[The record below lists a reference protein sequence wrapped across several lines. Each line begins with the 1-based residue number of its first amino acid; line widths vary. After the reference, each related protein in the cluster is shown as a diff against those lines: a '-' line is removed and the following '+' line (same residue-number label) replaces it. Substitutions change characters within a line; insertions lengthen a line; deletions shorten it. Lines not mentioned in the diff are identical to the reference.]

1 MKRLH
6 TLLLTL
12 MLLVCAILRVDA
24 AEGGDARAITVNEI
38 TRVTH
43 LSSSGAN
50 VYVDVQNNSRRTI
63 VIKQGEVDI
72 MVDGNLKST
81 ISLREKV
88 VIPKGYAG
96 EVLLPLRFR
105 STSTLTLQSILRRIA
120 EGDSE
125 GITITYRLRGSTRLI
140 RRSLRGDDIAI
151 SEFFDMFAVPKS
163 AILRAEEL
171 FR

>member
-12 MLLVCAILRVDA
+12 LLLVCAILRVDA

-63 VIKQGEVDI
+63 VIKRGEVDI

-105 STSTLTLQSILRRIA
+105 STLTLQSILRRIA

-125 GITITYRLRGSTRLI
+125 GITITYRLRGGTRLI

>member
-1 MKRLH
+1 
-6 TLLLTL
+6 
-12 MLLVCAILRVDA
+12 
-24 AEGGDARAITVNEI
+24 
-38 TRVTH
+38 
-43 LSSSGAN
+43 
-50 VYVDVQNNSRRTI
+50 
-63 VIKQGEVDI
+63 

-81 ISLREKV
+81 ISLRDKV

-96 EVLLPLRFR
+96 EVLMPLRFR

-125 GITITYRLRGSTRLI
+125 GITITYRLRGGTRLI